1 MATVRLDNLIKP
13 RIKNFKDSNLKTEY
27 TQKPA
32 LYTDLSLD
40 MKVSKSI
47 GSGLNVVESNDIL
60 VSNDDDA
67 IKNSLYN
74 IFTTKK
80 GQKILNPEFGASLDQ
95 YLFDEVNNFVGQSL
109 GQNIYNTIRSYEPR
123 INIISV
129 DVYPFPDLNQYNVK
143 IYYSKINGQGMINL
157 NLDRNGAFNVE

>member
-13 RIKNFKDSNLKTEY
+13 KIRNLKDSNLRTEY
-27 TQKPA
+27 TKTPV

-40 MKVSKSI
+40 MKVSRSV
-47 GSGLNVVESNDIL
+47 GSGLNVVESGDIL
-60 VSNDDDA
+60 VSNDDEA
-67 IKNSLYN
+67 IRNSLYN

-109 GQNIYNTIRSYEPR
+109 GQNIFDTINIYEPR
-123 INIISV
+123 INIIRV

-143 IYYSKINGQGMINL
+143 IYYRKVNGEGMINL
-157 NLDRNGAFNVE
+157 KLDRNGLLDVE

>member
-13 RIKNFKDSNLKTEY
+13 RIKNFKDSNLKNEY

-40 MKVSKSI
+40 MTVSKSI
-47 GSGLNVVESNDIL
+47 GSGLNVVDSNDIL

-67 IKNSLYN
+67 IRNSLYN

-95 YLFDEVNNFVGQSL
+95 YLFDKVNNFVGQSL
-109 GQNIYNTIRSYEPR
+109 GQNIFDTIKRYEPR

-143 IYYSKINGQGMINL
+143 IYYRKVNGEGMINL
-157 NLDRNGAFNVE
+157 KLDRNGLLNVE

>member
-27 TQKPA
+27 TQKPE

-47 GSGLNVVESNDIL
+47 GSGLNVVDSGDIL
-60 VSNDDDA
+60 VSNDDEA
-67 IKNSLYN
+67 IKNSLFN

-80 GQKILNPEFGASLDQ
+80 GQKILNPEFGSSLDQ
-95 YLFDEVNNFVGQSL
+95 YLFDDVNNFVGQSL
-109 GQNIYNTIRSYEPR
+109 GQNIFDTISRYEPR
-123 INIISV
+123 INIIYV
-129 DVYPFPDLNQYNVK
+129 NVYPLPDLNQYNVK
-143 IYYSKINGQGMINL
+143 IYYRKINGEGMINL
-157 NLDRNGAFNVE
+157 SLDRNGLLNVE